1 MKKVFLL
8 NIALLGISFCPWGLQ
23 KTSAQ
28 PRLRADNIDEMVAAM
43 TLEEKAYLLV
53 GADDEV
59 GEKGNHVPGAAG
71 STHAIPR
78 LGIPPAVLSDG
89 PAGVRISTHRDGTD
103 QTFYGTG
110 FPVGIALASTW
121 NTELVEEV
129 GRSIGNEAL
138 EYGVDVLLAPGM
150 NIHRTPLCGRNFE
163 YYSEDPVLS
172 GRIAAA
178 YVRGIQ
184 SQGVGTSVKH
194 FVANS
199 QETNRINVDE
209 VISQRA
215 LREIYLRGFEIALHE
230 SDPWTVMSSYN
241 KVNGTWTQSSRELLQ
256 TILRDEWGYRGLVMT
271 DWTNERRPSHD
282 RVAAGNAL
290 LMPGH
295 KWQDED
301 IIAHVQDGSL
311 PMAEVDARVRE
322 MLNLIVRTPR
332 FRGYKYSDR
341 PDLEAHA
348 KVTRQT
354 STEGMVL
361 LRNEKGKGK
370 REKCALPLD
379 SDVKRVALFGAT
391 SYDFIA
397 GGTGSGNVNKPYVVD
412 LRTGLENAGLQL
424 SKELSDLYAAHK
436 AQVLAERRAR
446 GNDDT
451 GRIPELKVSA
461 DVIRRQAGQND
472 VAIVTISRQAGE
484 GSDRRIDGDFNLTTD
499 ERDQIEAICC
509 EFQKRGKSVVVILN
523 MGNAIETAS
532 WRHLPDAIL
541 LAWQPGQEGGNSV
554 ADVLTGKQ
562 SPSGRLPMT
571 FPTTLSSFPA
581 ALNFPTGAGNGS
593 VRWTMDNGKWTFKNE
608 KLESK
613 GRWGVDYTIHEEGIY
628 VGYRY
633 FTTQDTEVSYPF
645 GYGLSYTSFEYIA
658 PCVRAIKDGF
668 EASVTVRNTGCAA
681 SKEVVQ
687 LYVSAPRGT
696 FSDKPVRE
704 LKAFAKT
711 RILQPGESQVLTF
724 SVAAADLAS
733 FSEAQSEWQTAAG
746 TYDIQF
752 AANANDIR
760 AHATYKLSKPII
772 RKTNNVLKTNDA
784 WKNPTGLPAV

>member
-1 MKKVFLL
+1 MLTNV
-8 NIALLGISFCPWGLQ
+8 
-23 KTSAQ
+23 TRTYAQ
-28 PRLRADNIDEMVAAM
+28 SQLRADRSDLPLLSEKNIDEIVAAM
-43 TLEEKAYLLV
+43 TLEEKVHLLV

-59 GEKGNHVPGAAG
+59 GERGNIVQGAAG

-78 LGIPPAVLSDG
+78 LGIPAIVLTDG
-89 PAGVRISTHRDGTD
+89 PAGVRISPHREGTD
-103 QTFYGTG
+103 KTFYGTG

-121 NTELVEEV
+121 NTELVEAV
-129 GRSIGNEAL
+129 GKCIGNEVL
-138 EYGVDVLLAPGM
+138 EYGCDVLLAPGM

-184 SQGVGTSVKH
+184 SQGVGTSIKH

-215 LREIYLRGFEIALHE
+215 LREIYLRGFEIALRE

-256 TILRDEWGYRGLVMT
+256 TILRDEWGYKGLVMT
-271 DWTNERRPSHD
+271 DWTNERRPSYD

-301 IIAHVQDGSL
+301 IIAHVKDGSL

-322 MLNLIVRTPR
+322 MLYLIVRTPR
-332 FRGYKYSDR
+332 FKGYKYSDR

-348 KVTRQT
+348 AVTRQS

-361 LRNEKGKGK
+361 LKNSLTPSLSPNGTGSS
-370 REKCALPLD
+370 CTLPLK
-379 SDVKRVALFGAT
+379 SSKKVALFGIT

-397 GGTGSGNVNKPYVVD
+397 GGTGSGDVNKPYVVD

-424 SKELSDLYAAHK
+424 SGELSDLYAAHK

-446 GNDDT
+446 GDYYT
-451 GRIPELKVSA
+451 GRIPELKVSR
-461 DVIRRQAGQND
+461 DVIRHQAAQTD
-472 VAIVTISRQAGE
+472 VAIVTIGRQAGE
-484 GSDRRIDGDFNLTTD
+484 GSDRRIDDDFNLTTD
-499 ERDQIEAICC
+499 ERDQLETICRD
-509 EFQKRGKSVVVILN
+509 FHALGKSVIVILN

-532 WRHLPDAIL
+532 WKALPDAIL
-541 LAWQPGQEGGNSV
+541 LAWQPGQEGGRSV
-554 ADVLTGKQ
+554 ADVITGKQ

-571 FPTTLSSFPA
+571 FPTTISSFPA
-581 ALNFPTGAGNGS
+581 GLNFPTGAGSGN
-593 VRWTMDNGKWTFKNE
+593 VRWTMENGQWVINASPVRE
-608 KLESK
+608 RSK
-613 GRWGVDYTIHEEGIY
+613 GRWSVDYTIHEEGIY

-633 FTTQDTEVSYPF
+633 FTTAGADVSYPF
-645 GYGLSYTSFEYIA
+645 GFGLSYTTFAYSA
-658 PCVRAIKDGF
+658 PRVRATKDGF
-668 EASVTVRNTGCAA
+668 EASITVRNTGRAA

-687 LYVSAPRGT
+687 LYVSAPLGT
-696 FSDKPVRE
+696 FTDKPVRE

-711 RILQPGESQVLTF
+711 RILQPGEQQVLTF
-724 SVAAADLAS
+724 SVTAADLAS
-733 FSEAQSEWQTAAG
+733 FAEDKSEWQTAAG

-760 AHATYKLSKPII
+760 AHATYKFSRPVI
-772 RKTNNVLKTNDA
+772 RKTNDVLRTNDA